1 MAMAAHIE
9 RRTTMLAGFDGE
21 VERADGLALARALE
35 PLTCARLELDL
46 RGYNGSDVPD
56 PDHACLVVLG
66 APKHGADDYV
76 GIGRIGEGLLY
87 GGACSVALAPK
98 GFGARRNT
106 QITSVGAYGC
116 DESPAV
122 QEAADFIA
130 HCAGGSVHDLGAG
143 DRADIDLLV
152 IGSAPYAPKNRVVVD
167 EEAEWLL
174 RSATCPVLVL
184 PRRFC

>member
-1 MAMAAHIE
+1 MAMPAHIE
-9 RRTTMLAGFDGE
+9 RTTMLAGFDGE
-21 VERADGLALARALE
+21 VERADGLALAHALE
-35 PLTCARLELDL
+35 PLTCARLDLDL
-46 RGYNGSDVPD
+46 RPHTGSEMPD
-56 PDHACLVVLG
+56 PDQACLVVLG

-98 GFGARRNT
+98 GFGARRHT
-106 QITSVGAYGC
+106 QITSVGMYGC

-152 IGSAPYAPKNRVVVD
+152 IGSAPYAPRNRVVVD
-167 EEAEWLL
+167 EQAEWLL

-184 PRRFC
+184 PRRAC